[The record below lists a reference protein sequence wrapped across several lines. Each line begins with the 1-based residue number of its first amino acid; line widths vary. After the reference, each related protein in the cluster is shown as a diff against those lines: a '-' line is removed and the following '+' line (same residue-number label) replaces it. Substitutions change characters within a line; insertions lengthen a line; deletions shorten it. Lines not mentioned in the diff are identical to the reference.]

1 MDFNKYKQTAITLVE
16 FEKLGGSVGILYNII
31 LSKHC
36 QAKRQQWDTKCTLL
50 SKCPPLKQTL
60 DPIPMQSLFAI

>member
-1 MDFNKYKQTAITLVE
+1 MDFNKYKQTVINLVE
-16 FEKLGGSVGILYNII
+16 FEKFSVGILYKII

-36 QAKRQQWDTKCTLL
+36 QAKRQQWDSNCTVPG
-50 SKCPPLKQTL
+50 KCPPLKQTL